1 MSVNKSTD
9 KHFCL
14 SVLFYFAKK
23 EVLKLIGSSE
33 NSVSYNGNGISTAFP
48 FSFKIL
54 EKSDLKLLL
63 VDGEGEK
70 LLTSD
75 YFVDLNSSVV
85 HYPGY
90 SPGAEPPIEEQP
102 PKLAEGQRLVI
113 YRDVPITQ
121 ETALDEHW
129 PFNVIEGMAD
139 KLTIIAQQIAAANQR
154 TFQLSI
160 ALSNVE
166 DVNTVLPYA
175 PGKAFA
181 WNADGTGL
189 EAVENPAALL
199 PSVVAEVEALKEFVI
214 EKQKEIDTI
223 VETLDSL
230 TLESITEVRDQAIE
244 AARIAEEAAR
254 NTTNIVFGSVRNRA
268 TWKNNYGVQ
277 NL

>member
-1 MSVNKSTD
+1 
-9 KHFCL
+9 
-14 SVLFYFAKK
+14 
-23 EVLKLIGSSE
+23 LIGSSE

-90 SPGAEPPIEEQP
+90 SPGAEPPIDEQP
-102 PKLAEGQRLVI
+102 PKVQEGQRLVI

-181 WNADGTGL
+181 WNKEGTAL
-189 EAVENPAALL
+189 ETVENPASLL
-199 PSVVAEVEALKEFVI
+199 PLVVEEVEALREFVL
-214 EKQKEIDTI
+214 EKQKEIDKI

-230 TLESITEVRDQAIE
+230 TLESITEIRDQALE

-254 NTTNIVFGSVRNRA
+254 NTTNIVVGDTRDRA
-268 TWKNNYGVQ
+268 TWKYNYGVDK
-277 NL
+277 L

>member
-1 MSVNKSTD
+1 M
-9 KHFCL
+9 
-14 SVLFYFAKK
+14 
-23 EVLKLIGSSE
+23 IGSSE
-33 NSVSYNGNGISTAFP
+33 NSVSYNGNGITTAFP
-48 FSFKIL
+48 YSFKIL
-54 EKSDLKLLL
+54 QKSDLKLLL
-63 VDGEGEK
+63 VDENGEQ

-75 YFVDLNSSVV
+75 YFVDLNNSVV

-90 SPGAEPPIEEQP
+90 SPGAEPPIDEQP
-102 PKLAEGQRLVI
+102 PKLQEGQRLVI

-181 WNADGTGL
+181 WNKEGTAL

-199 PSVVAEVEALKEFVI
+199 PLVTEEVEALREFVL
-214 EKQKEIDTI
+214 EKQKEIDKI

-230 TLESITEVRDQAIE
+230 TLESIERVRDQALE

-254 NTTNIVFGSVRNRA
+254 NTTNIVVGNTRDRA
-268 TWKNNYGVQ
+268 TWKSNYGVEK
-277 NL
+277 L

>member
-1 MSVNKSTD
+1 M
-9 KHFCL
+9 
-14 SVLFYFAKK
+14 
-23 EVLKLIGSSE
+23 IGSSE
-33 NSVSYNGNGISTAFP
+33 NSVSYNGNGITTVFP
-48 FSFKIL
+48 YSFKIL
-54 EKSDLKLLL
+54 QKSDLKLLL
-63 VDGEGEK
+63 VDENDEQ

-75 YFVDLNSSVV
+75 YFVDLNNSVV

-90 SPGAEPPIEEQP
+90 SPGAEPPIDEQP
-102 PKLAEGQRLVI
+102 PKLQEGQRLVI

-166 DVNTVLPYA
+166 DVKTVLPYA

-181 WNADGTGL
+181 WNKEGTAL
-189 EAVENPAALL
+189 ELTENPGA
-199 PSVVAEVEALKEFVI
+199 VI
-214 EKQKEIDTI
+214 EMVQKEAEELREYILEKEKEIQEI
-223 VETLDSL
+223 VSALDSL
-230 TLESITEVRDQAIE
+230 KIEELEKIRDQALE

-254 NTTNIVFGSVRNRA
+254 NTTNIAVGNTRDRA
-268 TWKNNYGVQ
+268 TWKSNYGVEK
-277 NL
+277 L

>member
-1 MSVNKSTD
+1 
-9 KHFCL
+9 
-14 SVLFYFAKK
+14 
-23 EVLKLIGSSE
+23 LIGSSE
-33 NSVSYNGNGISTAFP
+33 NSVSYNGNGITTAFP
-48 FSFKIL
+48 YSFKIL
-54 EKSDLKLLL
+54 QKSDLKLLL
-63 VDGEGEK
+63 VDENGEQ

-75 YFVDLNSSVV
+75 YFVDLNNSVV

-90 SPGAEPPIEEQP
+90 SPGAEPPIDEQP
-102 PKLAEGQRLVI
+102 SKLQEGQRLVI

-181 WNADGTGL
+181 WNKEGTAL
-189 EAVENPAALL
+189 ETVENPASLL
-199 PSVVAEVEALKEFVI
+199 PLVVEEVEALREFVL
-214 EKQKEIDTI
+214 EKQKEIDKI

-230 TLESITEVRDQAIE
+230 TLESITEIRDQALE

-254 NTTNIVFGSVRNRA
+254 NTTNIVVGDTRDRA
-268 TWKNNYGVQ
+268 TWKYNYGVDK
-277 NL
+277 L

>member
-1 MSVNKSTD
+1 M
-9 KHFCL
+9 
-14 SVLFYFAKK
+14 
-23 EVLKLIGSSE
+23 IGSSE
-33 NSVSYNGNGISTAFP
+33 NSVSYNGNGITTAFP
-48 FSFKIL
+48 YSFKIL
-54 EKSDLKLLL
+54 QKSDLKLLL
-63 VDGEGEK
+63 VDDNGEQ

-75 YFVDLNSSVV
+75 YFVDLNNSVV

-90 SPGAEPPIEEQP
+90 SPGAEPPIDEQP
-102 PKLAEGQRLVI
+102 PKLQEGQRLVI
-113 YRDVPITQ
+113 YRDVPIAQ

-181 WNADGTGL
+181 WNKEGTAL

-199 PSVVAEVEALKEFVI
+199 PLVIEEIEALREFVL
-214 EKQKEIDTI
+214 EKQKEIDEI
-223 VETLDSL
+223 VKTLDSL
-230 TLESITEVRDQAIE
+230 TLESITEIRDQAIE

-254 NTTNIVFGSVRNRA
+254 NTTNIVVGNTRDRA
-268 TWKNNYGVQ
+268 TWKSNYGVEK
-277 NL
+277 L

>member
-1 MSVNKSTD
+1 MA
-9 KHFCL
+9 F
-14 SVLFYFAKK
+14 FFARK
-23 EVLKLIGSSE
+23 EVIALIGSSE

-63 VDGEGEK
+63 VDDESEK

-75 YFVDLNSSVV
+75 YFVDLDSSVV

-90 SPGAEPPIEEQP
+90 SPGAEPPIDEQP
-102 PKLAEGQRLVI
+102 TKLQEGQRLVI

-181 WNADGTGL
+181 WNKEGTAL
-189 EAVENPAALL
+189 ELTENPGD
-199 PSVVAEVEALKEFVI
+199 VVQVIAQEIAQIREFVL
-214 EKQKEIDTI
+214 EKQKEIQVI
-223 VETLDSL
+223 VDNLDSM
-230 TLESITEVRDQAIE
+230 TIESITQIRDQAIE

-254 NTTNIVFGSVRNRA
+254 SNTNMVISEQRNRA
-268 TWKNNYGVQ
+268 TWKSNYGVEK
-277 NL
+277 L